1 MLNIPKFVGLNS
13 CSQLMARLFIMLEWS
28 LDPFLV
34 REGDRKLNF
43 IPLKHLFFTYDL
55 HVPPVPFYCSVRF
68 LACGCLFVQCVA
80 RGMMDFHMW
89 VLKHVFPLLLS
100 HSHMQP

>member
-1 MLNIPKFVGLNS
+1 
-13 CSQLMARLFIMLEWS
+13 MAQLFIILEWP

-55 HVPPVPFYCSVRF
+55 HVSPVPFLRSVRF
-68 LACGCLFVQCVA
+68 LVWGCLFVQCVA
-80 RGMMDFHMW
+80 GGMMDFHMW
-89 VLKHVFPLLLS
+89 FLRYVCTLLFS

>member
-1 MLNIPKFVGLNS
+1 MA
-13 CSQLMARLFIMLEWS
+13 QLLIILELQ

-55 HVPPVPFYCSVRF
+55 HVSFDDIIMSV
-68 LACGCLFVQCVA
+68 VS
-80 RGMMDFHMW
+80 
-89 VLKHVFPLLLS
+89 LLQHPIFGS
-100 HSHMQP
+100 AK

>member
-1 MLNIPKFVGLNS
+1 
-13 CSQLMARLFIMLEWS
+13 MAQLFIMLEWP

-43 IPLKHLFFTYDL
+43 VPLKHLFFTYNSR
-55 HVPPVPFYCSVRF
+55 VPPVPFLRSVRV
-68 LACGCLFVQCVA
+68 LACGCSFVQCVA
-80 RGMMDFHMW
+80 GGMMDFHM
-89 VLKHVFPLLLS
+89 LFLRYVFTLLFS